1 MQSAPTVYCSN
12 TLLMPTWFVHSP
24 KNVQTVHTVFKQ
36 KHKAGFV
43 CNLMNKKGFPFMS
56 LAPKTHSE
64 NLTAESRE
72 TGSKYFKDTKIL
84 YDIAELQF

>member
-1 MQSAPTVYCSN
+1 
-12 TLLMPTWFVHSP
+12 
-24 KNVQTVHTVFKQ
+24 
-36 KHKAGFV
+36 
-43 CNLMNKKGFPFMS
+43 MS